1 MNTSIG
7 IVWLNYTQ
15 IKSVM
20 VEDWIK
26 SLALRKDGYNDST
39 SGIVSVSRCDSLTK
53 RSWAVIIGTI
63 KYG

>member
-39 SGIVSVSRCDSLTK
+39 SGIVSVSRCDSLAK
-53 RSWAVIIGTI
+53 RS
-63 KYG
+63 